1 MDAAN
6 DLVEAFLRANGY
18 LTLSELQVQ
27 FLSERGDWETLTDVD
42 ILAIRFPGPIYMA
55 SPGDD
60 GQDGALEIPG
70 VPLFLEEDTIDVI
83 VGEVKQGD
91 ARFNPSIADQRTL
104 RTALHRLAWLYVD
117 DDLEQVVEDL
127 GARGVCYSNARGG
140 GRIRTRLV
148 AFGRAD
154 ETTLNV
160 VPMER
165 ILERFLGA
173 FDQFDSVLR
182 SARAS
187 SDAVAT
193 LKLIHK
199 AGFRLSR
206 DS

>member
-27 FLSERGDWETLTDVD
+27 FLNKRGDWETLTDVD
-42 ILAIRFPGPIYMA
+42 ILAVRFPGPVYVA
-55 SPGDD
+55 SPGDQ
-60 GQDGALEIPG
+60 GKEGMLEIPG

-83 VGEVKQGD
+83 IGEVKQGE
-91 ARFNPSIADQRTL
+91 ARFNPSIADHRTL
-104 RTALHRLAWLYVD
+104 RTALHRLSWLYVD
-117 DDLEQVVEDL
+117 DDLEDVVEDL
-127 GARGVCYSNARGG
+127 GARGVCHANARGG
-140 GRIRTRLV
+140 GQIRTRLV
-148 AFGRAD
+148 AFGRA
-154 ETTLNV
+154 E
-160 VPMER
+160 
-165 ILERFLGA
+165 ERFLGA
-173 FDQFDSVLR
+173 FDAYEPVLR

-193 LKLIHK
+193 LKLLHK